1 MWSEDREEDPV
12 ATYVLI
18 PGAGG
23 MAQYWSRVAPELR
36 ARGHDVVA
44 VDLPADDDS
53 AGLVRYADVAVEA
66 IGDRTGDLILVAQ
79 SMGAYTAPIVCQRV
93 PVRLLVLLNPMI
105 PTPGESAGAWWENTG
120 QEAAMR
126 EHAERIGLETFSLDD
141 FNTLFAHD
149 VPPEVWAEGE
159 KDARDQSGTPFG
171 EPWPLDGWPNVPT
184 RVLVS
189 RDDRLFPVEFQ
200 RRVVRDR
207 LGIVPDEMDGG
218 HLVALS
224 RPAELAERLDSYG
237 RSPKTT

>member
-1 MWSEDREEDPV
+1 M

-53 AGLVRYADVAVEA
+53 AGLARYADVTIEA
-66 IGDRTGDLILVAQ
+66 IGDRADLILVAQ
-79 SMGAYTAPIVCQRV
+79 SMGAFTAPIVCQRV
-93 PVRLLVLLNPMI
+93 PVRLLVLLNPMV
-105 PTPGESAGAWWENTG
+105 PAPGESAGEWWTNTG
-120 QEAAMR
+120 QEEAMR
-126 EHAERIGLETFSLDD
+126 EHAERIGLKSLALVDLEM
-141 FNTLFAHD
+141 LFAHD
-149 VPPEVWAEGE
+149 VPAEVWAEGA
-159 KDARDQSGTPFG
+159 KGARDQSSTPFG
-171 EPWPLDGWPNVPT
+171 EPWPLGAWPDVPT

-200 RRVVRDR
+200 RRVVKER
-207 LGIVPDEMDGG
+207 LEIAPDEMEGG

-224 RPAELAERLDSYG
+224 RPAELAERLDAYARNAHLG
-237 RSPKTT
+237 V